1 MNLNK
6 KKGIGILTYALNNK
20 DCNYENI
27 AYLMAL
33 SYLATHKHKLPL
45 AVVVNDRQLC
55 YKKLHDVFDHVI
67 SKKNIEVVNEM
78 HHEAFLL
85 HYTPFAETIKIESDM
100 LFTSDTNHWIK
111 HFRLWDICFTTKVYN
126 FANVVADDKKYRKYI
141 TLNNLPNIYNGI
153 MYTRFCKD
161 TANFY
166 RRVDYIF
173 NNWNKVIK
181 EFRMFDNF
189 PPSTDFAMAMACHD
203 NQNLNFGCNPTG
215 IPGFIH
221 AKPWITHKSDNQ
233 WHQELQWSIAN
244 PNTVIVNGIK
254 ADWPV
259 HYYDKHFCTES
270 LIKQYEKAI

>member
-233 WHQELQWSIAN
+233 WHQELQWSIAH
-244 PNTVIVNGIK
+244 PHTVIVNGIK

>member
-1 MNLNK
+1 
-6 KKGIGILTYALNNK
+6 
-20 DCNYENI
+20 
-27 AYLMAL
+27 
-33 SYLATHKHKLPL
+33 
-45 AVVVNDRQLC
+45 
-55 YKKLHDVFDHVI
+55 
-67 SKKNIEVVNEM
+67 
-78 HHEAFLL
+78 
-85 HYTPFAETIKIESDM
+85 M

-111 HFRLWDICFTTKVYN
+111 HFRLWNICFTTKVYN

-141 TLNNLPNIYNGI
+141 ILNNLPNIYNGI
-153 MYTRFCKD
+153 MYTRFCKE
-161 TANFY
+161 TVNFY
-166 RRVDYIF
+166 SRVDYIF

-181 EFRMFDNF
+181 QFRMFDKF

-203 NQNLNFGCNPTG
+203 NNNINFGYNPTG

-233 WHQELQWSIAN
+233 WHQELQWSIPH

>member
-1 MNLNK
+1 MNLHK

-67 SKKNIEVVNEM
+67 SKKNMEAVNEM

-166 RRVDYIF
+166 HRVDYIF
-173 NNWNKVIK
+173 NNWNTVIK

-233 WHQELQWSIAN
+233 WHQELQWSIAH

>member
-181 EFRMFDNF
+181 QFRMFDNF

-233 WHQELQWSIAN
+233 WHQELQWSIPH

>member
-45 AVVVNDRQLC
+45 AVVVNDRESC

-181 EFRMFDNF
+181 EFRMQWPWLVMIIKILILDAILQAYQ
-189 PPSTDFAMAMACHD
+189 DLYM
-203 NQNLNFGCNPTG
+203 QNHGLHTKA
-215 IPGFIH
+215 II
-221 AKPWITHKSDNQ
+221 
-233 WHQELQWSIAN
+233 
-244 PNTVIVNGIK
+244 NGIK
-254 ADWPV
+254 NCNGRF
-259 HYYDKHFCTES
+259 H
-270 LIKQYEKAI
+270 IQIQ

>member
-233 WHQELQWSIAN
+233 WHQELQWSIAH

>member
-1 MNLNK
+1 
-6 KKGIGILTYALNNK
+6 
-20 DCNYENI
+20 
-27 AYLMAL
+27 
-33 SYLATHKHKLPL
+33 
-45 AVVVNDRQLC
+45 
-55 YKKLHDVFDHVI
+55 
-67 SKKNIEVVNEM
+67 M

-153 MYTRFCKD
+153 MYTRFCKI

-233 WHQELQWSIAN
+233 WHQELQWSIPH

>member
-20 DCNYENI
+20 DCNYESI

-45 AVVVNDRQLC
+45 AVVVNDRESC

-67 SKKNIEVVNEM
+67 SKKNIDAVNEM

-111 HFRLWDICFTTKVYN
+111 HFRLWNICFTTKVYD

-141 TLNNLPNIYNGI
+141 ILNNLPNIYNGI
-153 MYTRFCKD
+153 MYTRFCKE
-161 TANFY
+161 TVNFY
-166 RRVDYIF
+166 SRVDYIF
-173 NNWNKVIK
+173 TNWNKVIK
-181 EFRMFDNF
+181 QFRMFDKF

-203 NQNLNFGCNPTG
+203 NNNINFGYNPTG

-233 WHQELQWSIAN
+233 WHQELQWSIPH